1 LLQLLVRLPLLL
13 LLSLLFCCHP
23 SPKAEDLLLFCFA
36 FVVALAFLA
45 VFFARDLLLSS
56 APVQLRLTAR
66 QTKMRRSISTLLLL
80 LITIP
85 MGLAVRL
92 LPLHLPWF
100 LYKYLGSALWAIA
113 LYWFLATLLPKLRP
127 LAVAALAITIAT
139 LLELSRLIPI
149 APIDA
154 FRLTLAGQIL
164 LGRYFSLKN
173 IVAYILAIAITATLD
188 RFFLLGSQQNAG
200 NLTK

>member
-1 LLQLLVRLPLLL
+1 MP
-13 LLSLLFCCHP
+13 
-23 SPKAEDLLLFCFA
+23 
-36 FVVALAFLA
+36 
-45 VFFARDLLLSS
+45 
-56 APVQLRLTAR
+56 
-66 QTKMRRSISTLLLL
+66 RSITSLIFL

-85 MGLAVRL
+85 IGLAVRL

-100 LYKYLGSALWAIA
+100 LYKYLGSILWAIA

-127 LAVAALAITIAT
+127 RAIATIAILIAT

-154 FRLTLAGQIL
+154 FRLTFAGKIL

-173 IVAYILAIAITATLD
+173 IAAYILAIVLTATLD
-188 RFFLLGSQQNAG
+188 HLFIEPLQSRASH
-200 NLTK
+200 K